1 MPGRLGRSGVTG
13 SDAPY
18 CRFSLFRNPQPRQQR
33 QEILSQNE
41 ATREIP
47 GLARG
52 PGDPPTPPMLATRL
66 LPPVSWALPAPALR
80 LPRHGRHL
88 GARPPRGPCRGDWAR
103 LPLQARGVQ
112 TAPRERPRHRPEVG
126 GRLGARPDCSPR
138 GRPRSGDRRPQP
150 RPRPTTREAPSAG
163 SSLRSPVPSSG
174 PSALLQKKATTL
186 AARRNMA
193 GRSLVRTAS
202 SCPRPLHV
210 ATSLPPPSANGVI
223 TPAPAPSP
231 RLFAELGQWG
241 CRTGACA
248 GVPLTLAN
256 GVAVHWDCDCACAHV
271 PSLLA
276 NRVFGSSVCG
286 PLATV
291 SVPRRGAVW
300 E

>member
-1 MPGRLGRSGVTG
+1 MP
-13 SDAPY
+13 PY
-18 CRFSLFRNPQPRQQR
+18 CRFFLFRNPQPLQQR
-33 QEILSQNE
+33 QEIISQDE
-41 ATREIP
+41 ARREIP

-52 PGDPPTPPMLATRL
+52 PGDPPPPHCWRQGCCRPCPGPSLHPLCGFPDTGDTWEHVRPA
-66 LPPVSWALPAPALR
+66 APA
-80 LPRHGRHL
+80 GETGL
-88 GARPPRGPCRGDWAR
+88 G
-103 LPLQARGVQ
+103 LPLQAHGVQ
-112 TAPRERPRHRPEVG
+112 TARRGGHATGQSRDVPAGEVG
-126 GRLGARPDCSPR
+126 GWLGARPDFSPR
-138 GRPRSGDRRPQP
+138 GRPRPGHRRPP
-150 RPRPTTREAPSAG
+150 AAPVRPTAREAPSAG

-193 GRSLVRTAS
+193 GRSLVSAAS

-210 ATSLPPPSANGVI
+210 ATPLPPPSANGVT

-231 RLFAELGQWG
+231 CLFRELGQWG

-248 GVPLTLAN
+248 GAPLTLAN
-256 GVAVHWDCDCACAHV
+256 GVAALWDCDHACAHG

-276 NRVFGSSVCG
+276 NGVSASSVCG